1 MYDPDIHKLLLEK
14 SAPVFAHEKLLLF
27 DELKYL
33 NYESQRID
41 RGTVDLAKVIG
52 TAHSDYAG
60 YSWIELLPRD
70 YRGGYSEEDFREAE
84 RTGLQGRLHRGW
96 ERLKELHANPGYYLN
111 AKTKHHMSFYKLNDY
126 YYVNDG
132 NHRTV
137 LARLFL
143 GLNSLPQKLKGVT
156 IIKILDRELP
166 QRRRSWSP
174 GIK

>member
-1 MYDPDIHKLLLEK
+1 MHDPDIHKLLLEK
-14 SAPVFAHEKLLLF
+14 GAPGFAHEKLLLF

-41 RGTVDLAKVIG
+41 RGSVDLTKVIG
-52 TAHSDYAG
+52 TAHIDYAG
-60 YSWIELLPRD
+60 YSWGDLLPRD
-70 YRGGYSEEDFREAE
+70 YRGYSEQDFQEAE

-111 AKTKHHMSFYKLNDY
+111 AKTKHHMSFYKWNDHY
-126 YYVNDG
+126 YINDG

-156 IIKILDRELP
+156 IIKYLDQESTK
-166 QRRRSWSP
+166 RSSRWSH
-174 GIK
+174 GIR